1 MQYVKATTCSLMRR
15 PKLKDGW
22 YFECQCHVCSSS
34 DDAGSF
40 ISALRC
46 QKCSPPL
53 SEDLRADEEEDR

>member
-1 MQYVKATTCSLMRR
+1 M
-15 PKLKDGW
+15 KDGW

-53 SEDLRADEEEDR
+53 SEDLRADEEEDRSEHIRSC